1 MENKIKSFTGGAAL
15 QGRAYT
21 STSHFLAIVVLS
33 FIGITGFAQN
43 ASWNLNSIPVG
54 GIDNSGFGFGALS
67 VVTGARNTGVGL
79 IALTSTT
86 TGSNNT
92 SIGVRTLTGNTTGS
106 NNTGLGFTANVGAA
120 NLTNATAVGNGA
132 VSNLSNKIRL
142 GNAAVTV
149 IEGQVAYTFPSDGR
163 FKNNISESDVK
174 GLDFINRLRPVV
186 YNFDTRKFQEFL
198 IKNLPEADRA
208 VYLDTDF
215 GPSTAVRQSGFI
227 AQEVELAAKEVG
239 YDFNGVH
246 VPVNEDDNYSVAYAE
261 FVVPLVK
268 AVQEQQVMIGAQQQQ
283 IDELKKLVA
292 TLAGSDKN
300 VGAEAANGVVAAD
313 IKMYPNPTGG
323 AFTISTKQLQGGM
336 VTVHNLA
343 GEKIHQAD
351 LKGNATTHQ
360 VDLTSQPRG
369 MYLVTITVNGKE
381 ITTQKM
387 MLQ

>member
-21 STSHFLAIVVLS
+21 STSRFLATVVLS
-33 FIGITGFAQN
+33 FIGITGFSQN

-54 GIDNSGFGFGALS
+54 GLDNSGFGFGALS

-268 AVQEQQVMIGAQQQQ
+268 AVQEQQAMIVAQQQQ
-283 IDELKKLVA
+283 IDELKKLVT

-336 VTVHNLA
+336 VTVYNLA

-351 LKGNATTHQ
+351 LKGNVTTHQ
-360 VDLTSQPRG
+360 IDLTSQPRG

-381 ITTQKM
+381 VTTQKM